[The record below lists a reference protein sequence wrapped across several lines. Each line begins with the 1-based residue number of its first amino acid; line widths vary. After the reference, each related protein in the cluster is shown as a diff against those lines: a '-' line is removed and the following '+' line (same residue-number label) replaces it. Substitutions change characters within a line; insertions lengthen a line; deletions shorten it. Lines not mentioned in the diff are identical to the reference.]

1 MDKRQ
6 SVEVTDLAP
15 GAELDQEQLRAVVG
29 AQASLRQRAST
40 CCVCGGTD
48 CD

>member
-1 MDKRQ
+1 M
-6 SVEVTDLAP
+6 TDTLADV
-15 GAELDQEQLRAVVG
+15 AEANEEELDQEQLRAVVG